1 MNATSFRRTPFRLT
15 IAAWSVVV
23 LAVSL
28 CGCAGGANAPGGGES
43 RAHAASVT
51 VVTSAM
57 HRALVQSAADRY
69 VVELLVRARMVTHP
83 VAPIVR
89 QALTPARLVA
99 HAR

>member
-1 MNATSFRRTPFRLT
+1 M
-15 IAAWSVVV
+15 
-23 LAVSL
+23 
-28 CGCAGGANAPGGGES
+28 
-43 RAHAASVT
+43 T

-89 QALTPARLVA
+89 AALTPVRLVG
-99 HAR
+99 ARAR

>member
-1 MNATSFRRTPFRLT
+1 MNATTFRRL
-15 IAAWSVVV
+15 IAGWSVAV

-28 CGCAGGANAPGGGES
+28 CGCAGVANAPGADS
-43 RAHAASVT
+43 RARAASVT

-83 VAPIVR
+83 EAPIVR
-89 QALTPARLVA
+89 QALTPVRLVA

>member
-1 MNATSFRRTPFRLT
+1 MNTTTTSRRL
-15 IAAWSVVV
+15 AAVGAVVALV
-23 LAVSL
+23 AALS
-28 CGCAGGANAPGGGES
+28 GCAGIANAPVADPHA
-43 RAHAASVT
+43 RAASGT

-89 QALTPARLVA
+89 AALTPVHGR
-99 HAR
+99 

>member
-1 MNATSFRRTPFRLT
+1 MNSTTFRRT

-28 CGCAGGANAPGGGES
+28 CSCAGVATAPGAGEP
-43 RAHAASVT
+43 RARAASVT

-89 QALTPARLVA
+89 QALTPVRLVA

>member
-1 MNATSFRRTPFRLT
+1 MNATTSRRT

-23 LAVSL
+23 LAVTLS
-28 CGCAGGANAPGGGES
+28 GCAGVAAPGAGEP
-43 RAHAASVT
+43 RARAASV

-89 QALTPARLVA
+89 QALTPVRLVA

>member
-1 MNATSFRRTPFRLT
+1 MNTTTTSRRL
-15 IAAWSVVV
+15 AAVGAVVA
-23 LAVSL
+23 LAAALS
-28 CGCAGGANAPGGGES
+28 GCAGIANAPVAEPHA
-43 RAHAASVT
+43 RAASGT

-89 QALTPARLVA
+89 QALTPVRLVA

>member
-1 MNATSFRRTPFRLT
+1 MNTTTTSRRL
-15 IAAWSVVV
+15 AAVASVVA
-23 LAVSL
+23 LAAAL
-28 CGCAGGANAPGGGES
+28 TGCAGAANAPVAEPPA
-43 RAHAASVT
+43 RAASVA

-57 HRALVQSAADRY
+57 HRVLVQSAADRY

-89 QALTPARLVA
+89 QALTPVRLVA